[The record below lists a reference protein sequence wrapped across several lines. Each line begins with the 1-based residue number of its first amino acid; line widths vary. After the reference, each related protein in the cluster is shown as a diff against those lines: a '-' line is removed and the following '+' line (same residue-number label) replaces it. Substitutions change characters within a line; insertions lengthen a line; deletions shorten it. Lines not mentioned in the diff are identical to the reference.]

1 MLGRARRGAS
11 QQDRAKPLQ
20 VLIAGGGVAALEAAL
35 ALHAL
40 APGRVKLTLI
50 APAADF
56 IYQPMA
62 VLEPFAHRSPRELPL
77 KVIAAELDATLVADS
92 VVAVDT
98 AARVVRTGGEREL
111 PYDELVIAVGAR
123 KRAVVAG
130 ALTLEIPQI
139 DAGLRKLIDEIEA
152 GSLRRLAIVAPRPTW
167 PLPAYELALLLRE
180 HARETGAALAI
191 TIVSS
196 ERTPLGVFGDA
207 VSSEVA
213 RILATAEVRTTT
225 GEHSDAPS
233 PQDFDRT
240 VALPQLCGPAI
251 AGLPADADGFL
262 PITLS
267 GAVVG
272 AQHVHAAGDA
282 TDFPVKYGGLAAQ
295 QADAAAEVIAA
306 AAGAPI
312 APTPFDGIVHGFLLC
327 GRHQPRLPFTA
338 RFEGGVAQDSA
349 IGAAASAI
357 PGAKISARHLGPYL
371 DRLWAEG
378 ARWLAGPWAEPAA
391 PGSAVTR

>member
-11 QQDRAKPLQ
+11 QEDTKALQ

-40 APGRVKLTLI
+40 AGGRVKLTLL

-62 VLEPFAHRSPRELPL
+62 VLEPFARRSPRELPL
-77 KVIAAELDATLVADS
+77 NVIAADLDATLITDS
-92 VVAVDT
+92 IVSVDT
-98 AARVVRTGGEREL
+98 AARVVRTSGQREL
-111 PYDELVIAVGAR
+111 HYDELVIAVGAR
-123 KRAVVAG
+123 QRAVVAE
-130 ALTLEIPQI
+130 ALTLEIPHI
-139 DAGLRKLIDEIEA
+139 DAGLHELIDEIEA

-180 HARETGAALAI
+180 HAREKGADLAI
-191 TIVSS
+191 TIVTS
-196 ERTPLGVFGDA
+196 ERAPLAVFGEA
-207 VSSEVA
+207 VSAEAA
-213 RILATAEVRTTT
+213 RILAAAEIHTTSGERTDAPA
-225 GEHSDAPS
+225 SDA
-233 PQDFDRT
+233 FDRT
-240 VALPQLCGPAI
+240 VALPQLSGPAI

-262 PITLS
+262 PITMS

-272 AQHVHAAGDA
+272 TEHVHAAGDA

-306 AAGAPI
+306 AAGAPV

-327 GRHQPRLPFTA
+327 GRHQPRLQFTA
-338 RFEGGVAQDSA
+338 RFEGGVAQDSET
-349 IGAAASAI
+349 GVAASAI

-378 ARWLAGPWAEPAA
+378 ARWLAGPWAESAA
-391 PGSAVTR
+391 PRPSLTP